1 MLDVFEKPILHLTTH
16 ILSKNKNM
24 RIKTK
29 LNLGVG
35 LLFLMIIILSLVS
48 AYSVFLIKA
57 DTENIL
63 KANYNTLE
71 YSRNMI
77 LSLDKI
83 TTSNKMETFKQYL
96 KKQTLNVTEPGEKQ
110 ATANLEKNFDFLEKN
125 GVNEAIKSKIRQDI
139 FTIMK
144 LNLDAI
150 KQKSDIAKKTAES
163 ANFSIAIVGTL
174 CFLIAFNL
182 LINLPNN
189 IANPIRELTLSIKE
203 IANENYS
210 ERVHFTSHNEYGD
223 LAKSFN
229 TMAEKLQEYN
239 DSNLYKLFF
248 EKKRLETLINN
259 MHDPIIGLDNESI
272 VLFANDE
279 ALKIIGLKLE
289 DVIGKSASALAL
301 SNDLIRS
308 LIVKEGIDST
318 KKQPLKIYAHGK
330 ESYFEKEILNI
341 TIIPTGE
348 EKEINIGDVIILRN
362 ITLFKEL
369 DFAKTNFIATV
380 SHELK
385 TPIASIKLS
394 LQLLENAKTGD
405 MNDDQKQLVE
415 SIKDDSQRLLK
426 ITGEL
431 LNLSQLETGN
441 IQLNIEKSNPK
452 EIVNYAIEAVK
463 VQADQKLI
471 KLVVNADENL
481 EYVKADSEKTGW
493 VLINYL
499 SNAIRYSSEKSTIVI
514 QLKKENNQIVFQV
527 IDTGKGIDARY
538 KDKVFDKYFQV
549 PGSQKSGTGLG
560 LAISKEFIEAQNGSV
575 GVDSNL
581 GLGSTFWFSLK
592 V

>member
-1 MLDVFEKPILHLTTH
+1 
-16 ILSKNKNM
+16 M

-48 AYSVFLIKA
+48 GYSVFLIKA

-77 LSLDKI
+77 LSLDEIKVSSDSKI
-83 TTSNKMETFKQYL
+83 YTFKEYL
-96 KKQTLNVTEPGEKQ
+96 EKQTQNITEPGEKE
-110 ATANLEKNFDFLEKN
+110 ATANLEKSFAVLEKN
-125 GVNEAIKSKIRQDI
+125 GTNEAVKTQIRKDI
-139 FTIMK
+139 FAIMK

-150 KQKSDIAKKTAES
+150 KQKSDIAKLTAEN
-163 ANFSIAIVGTL
+163 ANLWIAIVGSL

-182 LINLPNN
+182 LVNLPNN
-189 IANPIRELTLSIKE
+189 IANPIKELTLSIKE
-203 IANENYS
+203 IANKNYS
-210 ERVHFTSHNEYGD
+210 ERVHFTNHNEYGD

-229 TMAEKLQEYN
+229 TMAQKLEEYH

-259 MHDPIIGLDNESI
+259 MHDPIIGLDNDGI
-272 VLFANDE
+272 ILFVNDE
-279 ALKIIGLKLE
+279 ALKIIGMKSE
-289 DVIGKSASALAL
+289 DVIGKSASTLAL

-308 LIVKEGIDST
+308 LILKESVNDSQ
-318 KKQPLKIYAHGK
+318 KKQPMKIFANGK
-330 ESYFEKEILNI
+330 ESYFDKETINI
-341 TIIPTGE
+341 TITPTGE

-394 LQLLENAKTGD
+394 LQLLQNNKTGD
-405 MNDDQKQLVE
+405 LNDDQKQLIE

-441 IQLNIEKSNPK
+441 IQLNIDKSNPYA
-452 EIVNYAIEAVK
+452 IVNYAVEAVK
-463 VQADQKLI
+463 VQADQKQI
-471 KLVVNADENL
+471 KLVIDADEDL
-481 EYVKADSEKTGW
+481 HDVKADSEKTGW

-499 SNAIRYSSEKSTIVI
+499 SNAITYSSEKSTII
-514 QLKKENNQIVFQV
+514 IKLKEENNQIVFQV

-538 KDKVFDKYFQV
+538 KDKVFDKYFQI

-560 LAISKEFIEAQNGSV
+560 LAISKEFIEAQNGTI
-575 GVDSNL
+575 GVESNL

>member
-1 MLDVFEKPILHLTTH
+1 
-16 ILSKNKNM
+16 M

-48 AYSVFLIKA
+48 AYSVFLIKE

-63 KANYNTLE
+63 KSNYNTLE

-77 LSLDKI
+77 FALDEIK
-83 TTSNKMETFKQYL
+83 SDSKETILNFEENL
-96 KKQTLNVTEPGEKQ
+96 KKQTLNITEPGEKQ
-110 ATANLEKNFDFLEKN
+110 ATEKLKSSFALLEKNSSDEK
-125 GVNEAIKSKIRQDI
+125 IKTQIRQDI
-139 FTIMK
+139 FAIMK

-150 KQKSDIAKKTAES
+150 KQKSDIAKHSAETA
-163 ANFSIAIVGTL
+163 NLSIAIVGSL

-182 LINLPNN
+182 LVNLPNN
-189 IANPIRELTLSIKE
+189 IANPIRELTWSIKE
-203 IANENYS
+203 IANKNYS
-210 ERVHFTSHNEYGD
+210 ERVHFTSHSEFGD

-229 TMAEKLQEYN
+229 TMAQKLEEYH
-239 DSNLYKLFF
+239 DSNVYKLLF

-259 MHDPIIGLDNESI
+259 MNDPIIGLDNDGV

-279 ALKIIGLKLE
+279 ALKIIGLKSE
-289 DVIGKSASALAL
+289 DVTGKNAADLATA
-301 SNDLIRS
+301 NDLIRS
-308 LIVKEGIDST
+308 LILKETDEIS
-318 KKQPLKIYAHGK
+318 KKQPLKIFANAK
-330 ESYFEKEILNI
+330 ESYFEKETVNI
-341 TIIPTGE
+341 TITPTGE

-441 IQLNIEKSNPK
+441 IQLNIEKSNPYA
-452 EIVNYAIEAVK
+452 IVNYAVEAVK
-463 VQADQKLI
+463 VQADQKQIQLI
-471 KLVVNADENL
+471 IDADENL
-481 EYVKADSEKTGW
+481 KDVKADSEKTGW

-499 SNAIRYSSEKSTIVI
+499 SNAIRYSSEKSTILI
-514 QLKKENNQIVFQV
+514 KLKEENNQTVFQV
-527 IDTGKGIDARY
+527 IDTGKGIEPRY
-538 KDKVFDKYFQV
+538 KDKVFDKYFQI
-549 PGSQKSGTGLG
+549 PGSPKSGTGLG

-575 GVDSNL
+575 GVESNL
-581 GLGSTFWFSLK
+581 GLGSTFWFALK

>member
-1 MLDVFEKPILHLTTH
+1 
-16 ILSKNKNM
+16 M

-48 AYSVFLIKA
+48 GYSVFLIKA

-77 LSLDKI
+77 LSLDEIKVSSDSKI
-83 TTSNKMETFKQYL
+83 HTFKEYL
-96 KKQTLNVTEPGEKQ
+96 EKQTQNVTEPGEKE
-110 ATANLEKNFDFLEKN
+110 ATANLEKSFAVLEKN
-125 GVNEAIKSKIRQDI
+125 GTNEAVKTQIRKDI
-139 FTIMK
+139 FPIMK

-150 KQKSDIAKKTAES
+150 KQKSDIAKLTAEN
-163 ANFSIAIVGTL
+163 ANLWIAIVGSL

-182 LINLPNN
+182 LVNLPNN
-189 IANPIRELTLSIKE
+189 IANPIKELTLSIKE
-203 IANENYS
+203 IANKNYS
-210 ERVHFTSHNEYGD
+210 ERVHFTNHNEYGD

-229 TMAEKLQEYN
+229 TMAQKLEEYHN
-239 DSNLYKLFF
+239 SNLYKLFF

-259 MHDPIIGLDNESI
+259 MHDPIIGLDNDGI
-272 VLFANDE
+272 ILFVNDE
-279 ALKIIGLKLE
+279 ALKIIGMKSE
-289 DVIGKSASALAL
+289 DVIGKSASTLAL

-308 LIVKEGIDST
+308 LILKEVANDSQ
-318 KKQPLKIYAHGK
+318 KKLPMKIFANGK
-330 ESYFEKEILNI
+330 ESYFDKETINI
-341 TIIPTGE
+341 TITPTGE

-394 LQLLENAKTGD
+394 LQLLQNNKTGD
-405 MNDDQKQLVE
+405 LNDDQKQLIE

-441 IQLNIEKSNPK
+441 IQLNIDKSNPYN
-452 EIVNYAIEAVK
+452 IVNYAVEAVK
-463 VQADQKLI
+463 VQADQKQI
-471 KLVVNADENL
+471 KLVIDAHENL
-481 EYVKADSEKTGW
+481 HDVKADSEKTGW

-499 SNAIRYSSEKSTIVI
+499 SNAITYSSEKSTITI
-514 QLKKENNQIVFQV
+514 KLREENDQIIFQV

-538 KDKVFDKYFQV
+538 KDKVFDKYFQI
-549 PGSQKSGTGLG
+549 PGSQKTGTGLG
-560 LAISKEFIEAQNGSV
+560 LAISKEFIEAQNGTI
-575 GVDSNL
+575 GVESNL

>member
-1 MLDVFEKPILHLTTH
+1 
-16 ILSKNKNM
+16 M

-48 AYSVFLIKA
+48 AYSVFLIKE

-77 LSLDKI
+77 LSLDEIKI
-83 TTSNKMETFKQYL
+83 STDHKKHIFKENL
-96 KKQTLNVTEPGEKQ
+96 DKQSLNVTEPGEKE
-110 ATANLEKNFDFLEKN
+110 ATANLKRNFALLEKN
-125 GVNEAIKSKIRQDI
+125 NFNEAIKAKIRQDI
-139 FTIMK
+139 FAIMK

-150 KQKSDIAKKTAES
+150 KQKSDIAKKTAET

-189 IANPIRELTLSIKE
+189 IANPIKELTLSIKE
-203 IANENYS
+203 IANKNYS
-210 ERVHFTSHNEYGD
+210 ERVHFTNHNEYGD

-229 TMAEKLQEYN
+229 TMAQKLQEYN
-239 DSNLYKLFF
+239 NSNLYKLFF

-259 MHDPIIGLDNESI
+259 MHDPIIGLDNEGI

-289 DVIGKSASALAL
+289 DVIGKPASELSL

-308 LIVKEGIDST
+308 LTLKESDVQ
-318 KKQPLKIYAHGK
+318 KKQPLKIFANGK
-330 ESYFEKEILNI
+330 ESYFDKETINI
-341 TIIPTGE
+341 TITPTGE
-348 EKEINIGDVIILRN
+348 ETAINIGDVIILRN

-394 LQLLENAKTGD
+394 LQLLQNAKTGD

-441 IQLNIEKSNPK
+441 IQLNIEKSDPHA
-452 EIVNYAIEAVK
+452 IANYATEAVK
-463 VQADQKLI
+463 IQAEQKQI
-471 KLVVNADENL
+471 KLVIDADDNL
-481 EYVKADSEKTGW
+481 QPVKADSEKTGW

-499 SNAIRYSSEKSTIVI
+499 SNAITYSSEKSTII
-514 QLKKENNQIVFQV
+514 IRLKNETNQIVFQV
-527 IDTGKGIDARY
+527 IDTGKGIDTRY
-538 KDKVFDKYFQV
+538 QDKVFDKYFQI

-560 LAISKEFIEAQNGSV
+560 LAISKEFIEAQNGTI
-575 GVDSNL
+575 GVESNL
-581 GLGSTFWFSLK
+581 GLGSTFWFALK

>member
-1 MLDVFEKPILHLTTH
+1 
-16 ILSKNKNM
+16 M

-48 AYSVFLIKA
+48 AYSVFLIKQ

-83 TTSNKMETFKQYL
+83 TADNNKAIGIFKENLQ
-96 KKQTLNVTEPGEKQ
+96 KQMQNITEPGEEK
-110 ATANLEKNFDFLEKN
+110 ATNNLIENFRLLEKNKTT
-125 GVNEAIKSKIRQDI
+125 EAAKAQIRQDI
-139 FTIMK
+139 FAIMK

-150 KQKSDIAKKTAES
+150 KQKSDIAKRTAET

-189 IANPIRELTLSIKE
+189 IANPIKELTLSIKE
-203 IANENYS
+203 IANKNYS
-210 ERVHFTSHNEYGD
+210 ERVHFTNHNEYGD

-229 TMAEKLQEYN
+229 TMAQKLQEYN
-239 DSNLYKLFF
+239 NSNLYKLSF

-259 MHDPIIGLDNESI
+259 MHDPIIGLDNEGI
-272 VLFANDE
+272 ILFMNDE
-279 ALKIIGLKLE
+279 ALTIIGMKLE

-308 LIVKEGIDST
+308 LILKEPSPDLQ
-318 KKQPLKIYAHGK
+318 KKQPLKIFANGK
-330 ESYFEKEILNI
+330 ESYFDKEILNI
-341 TIIPTGE
+341 TITPTGE

-394 LQLLENAKTGD
+394 LQLLQNSKTGVL
-405 MNDDQKQLVE
+405 NEDQNQLVE

-441 IQLNIEKSNPK
+441 IQLNIEKSNPYD
-452 EIVNYAIEAVK
+452 IVNYATEAVK
-463 VQADQKLI
+463 VQADQKQI
-471 KLVVNADENL
+471 KLFIEADKNLPDINADN
-481 EYVKADSEKTGW
+481 EKTCW
-493 VLINYL
+493 VLINFL
-499 SNAIRYSSEKSTIVI
+499 TNAITYSPSQSKITIK
-514 QLKKENNQIVFQV
+514 LKKTEEHIICQV
-527 IDTGKGIDARY
+527 IDNGKGIDSRY
-538 KDKVFDKYFQV
+538 KDKIFDKYFQI
-549 PGSQKSGTGLG
+549 PGSNKSGTGLG
-560 LAISKEFIEAQNGSV
+560 LAICKDFIEAQNGKINL
-575 GVDSNL
+575 DSEL
-581 GLGSTFWFSLK
+581 GSGSTFSIAMNIYNE

>member
-1 MLDVFEKPILHLTTH
+1 
-16 ILSKNKNM
+16 M

-48 AYSVFLIKA
+48 GYSVFLIKA

-77 LSLDKI
+77 LSLDEIKMSTDTKI
-83 TTSNKMETFKQYL
+83 HTFKEYL
-96 KKQTLNVTEPGEKQ
+96 EKQTQNVTEPGEKE
-110 ATANLEKNFDFLEKN
+110 ATANLEKSFAVLEKN
-125 GVNEAIKSKIRQDI
+125 SADEAVKTQIRTDI
-139 FTIMK
+139 FAIMK

-150 KQKSDIAKKTAES
+150 KQKSDIAKHTAET
-163 ANFSIAIVGTL
+163 ANLWIAIVGTL

-182 LINLPNN
+182 LVNLPNN
-189 IANPIRELTLSIKE
+189 IANPIKELTQSIKE
-203 IANENYS
+203 IANKNYS
-210 ERVHFTSHNEYGD
+210 ERVHFTNHNEYGD

-229 TMAEKLQEYN
+229 TMAQKLQEYN
-239 DSNLYKLFF
+239 NSNLYKLFF

-259 MHDPIIGLDNESI
+259 MHDPIIGLDNEGI
-272 VLFANDE
+272 ILFANDE
-279 ALKIIGLKLE
+279 ALKIIGMKSE
-289 DVIGKSASALAL
+289 DVIGKSASTLAL

-308 LIVKEGIDST
+308 LILKESGTDSQ
-318 KKQPLKIYAHGK
+318 KKQPMKIFAHGK
-330 ESYFEKEILNI
+330 ESYFDKETINI
-341 TIIPTGE
+341 TITPTGE

-394 LQLLENAKTGD
+394 LQLLQNAKTGD
-405 MNDDQKQLVE
+405 MNEDQKQLVE

-441 IQLNIEKSNPK
+441 IQLNIEKSNPYA
-452 EIVNYAIEAVK
+452 IVNYATEAVK
-463 VQADQKLI
+463 VQADQKQI
-471 KLVVNADENL
+471 KLVIDADEKL
-481 EYVKADSEKTGW
+481 QDVKADSEKTGW

-499 SNAIRYSSEKSTIVI
+499 SNAITYSSEKSTII
-514 QLKKENNQIVFQV
+514 IKLKEENDQIVFQV

-538 KDKVFDKYFQV
+538 KDKVFDKYFQI

-560 LAISKEFIEAQNGSV
+560 LAISKEFIEAQNGSI
-575 GVDSNL
+575 GVESNL

>member
-1 MLDVFEKPILHLTTH
+1 
-16 ILSKNKNM
+16 M

-77 LSLDKI
+77 LSLDEIKESSNTKI
-83 TTSNKMETFKQYL
+83 HVFKEYL
-96 KKQTLNVTEPGEKQ
+96 EKQTQNVTEPGEKE
-110 ATANLEKNFDFLEKN
+110 ATAKLENNFSLLEKNSANDTLKAE
-125 GVNEAIKSKIRQDI
+125 IRQDI
-139 FTIMK
+139 FAIMK

-150 KQKSDIAKKTAES
+150 KQKSDIAKKTAET

-182 LINLPNN
+182 LVNLPNN
-189 IANPIRELTLSIKE
+189 IANPIKELTQSIQE
-203 IANENYS
+203 IANKNYL
-210 ERVHFTSHNEYGD
+210 ERVHFTNHNEYGD

-229 TMAEKLQEYN
+229 TMAQKLQEYN

-259 MHDPIIGLDNESI
+259 MHDPIIGLDNENI

-289 DVIGKSASALAL
+289 DIIGKSASTLAL

-308 LIVKEGIDST
+308 LIVKEDAEIP

-330 ESYFEKEILNI
+330 ESYFEKEILKI

-362 ITLFKEL
+362 ITIFKEL

-394 LQLLENAKTGD
+394 LQLLENTKTGD

-441 IQLNIEKSNPK
+441 IQLNIEKSNPH
-452 EIVNYAIEAVK
+452 EIVNYAVEAVK
-463 VQADQKLI
+463 VQADQKQI
-471 KLVVNADENL
+471 KLVIHADENL
-481 EYVKADSEKTGW
+481 EDVKADSEKTGW

-499 SNAIRYSSEKSTIVI
+499 SNAIRYSSEKSTIII

-575 GVDSNL
+575 GVESNL
-581 GLGSTFWFSLK
+581 GLGSTFWFALK

>member
-1 MLDVFEKPILHLTTH
+1 
-16 ILSKNKNM
+16 M

-48 AYSVFLIKA
+48 GYSVFLIKA

-77 LSLDKI
+77 LSLDETKMN
-83 TTSNKMETFKQYL
+83 TDNKLQTFKEYL
-96 KKQTLNVTEPGEKQ
+96 QKQTQNVTEPGEKE
-110 ATANLEKNFDFLEKN
+110 ATASLEKSFSLLEKN
-125 GVNEAIKSKIRQDI
+125 GSNETIKTQIRQDI
-139 FTIMK
+139 FAIMK

-150 KQKSDIAKKTAES
+150 KKKSDIAKHTAET
-163 ANFSIAIVGTL
+163 ANLWIAIVGTL

-182 LINLPNN
+182 LVNLPNN
-189 IANPIRELTLSIKE
+189 IANPIKELTQSIKE
-203 IANENYS
+203 IANKNYS
-210 ERVHFTSHNEYGD
+210 ERVHFTNHNEYGD

-229 TMAEKLQEYN
+229 TMAQKLQEYN
-239 DSNLYKLFF
+239 NSNLYKLFF

-259 MHDPIIGLDNESI
+259 MHDPIIGLDNEGI
-272 VLFANDE
+272 ILFVNDE
-279 ALKIIGLKLE
+279 ALNIIGMKSE
-289 DVIGKSASALAL
+289 DVIGKSASTLAL

-308 LIVKEGIDST
+308 LILKELATDSQ
-318 KKQPLKIYAHGK
+318 KRQPMKIFAHGK
-330 ESYFEKEILNI
+330 ESYFDKETINI
-341 TIIPTGE
+341 TITPTGE
-348 EKEINIGDVIILRN
+348 EKEINSGDVIILRN

-394 LQLLENAKTGD
+394 LQLLQNNKTGD

-441 IQLNIEKSNPK
+441 IQLNIEKSNPYA
-452 EIVNYAIEAVK
+452 IVNYAVEAVK
-463 VQADQKLI
+463 VQADQKQI
-471 KLVVNADENL
+471 KLVIDADENL
-481 EYVKADSEKTGW
+481 QNVKADSEKTGW

-499 SNAIRYSSEKSTIVI
+499 SNAITYSSEKSTIVI
-514 QLKKENNQIVFQV
+514 KLKEENDQIVFQV

-538 KDKVFDKYFQV
+538 KDKVFDKYFQI

-560 LAISKEFIEAQNGSV
+560 LAISKEFIEAQNGV
-575 GVDSNL
+575 IGVKSNL

>member
-1 MLDVFEKPILHLTTH
+1 
-16 ILSKNKNM
+16 
-24 RIKTK
+24 
-29 LNLGVG
+29 
-35 LLFLMIIILSLVS
+35 MIIILSLVS
-48 AYSVFLIKA
+48 GYSVFLIKA

-77 LSLDKI
+77 LSLDEIKASPDNKI
-83 TTSNKMETFKQYL
+83 HVFKEYL
-96 KKQTLNVTEPGEKQ
+96 EKQTQNVTEPGEKE
-110 ATANLEKNFDFLEKN
+110 ATANLEKNFALLEKN
-125 GVNEAIKSKIRQDI
+125 GSDEALRTQVRQDI
-139 FTIMK
+139 FAIMK

-150 KQKSDIAKKTAES
+150 KQKSDIAKHTAEN
-163 ANFSIAIVGTL
+163 ANLWIAIVGTL

-182 LINLPNN
+182 LVNLPNN
-189 IANPIRELTLSIKE
+189 IANPIKELTLSIKE
-203 IANENYS
+203 IANKNYS
-210 ERVHFTSHNEYGD
+210 ERVHFTNHNEYGD

-229 TMAEKLQEYN
+229 TMAQKLQEYN

-259 MHDPIIGLDNESI
+259 MHDPIIGLDNKNI

-279 ALKIIGLKLE
+279 ALKIVGMKLE
-289 DVIGKSASALAL
+289 DVIGKSASDLAL

-308 LIVKEGIDST
+308 LILKEDVDAP
-318 KKQPLKIYAHGK
+318 KKQPLKIYANGK

-394 LQLLENAKTGD
+394 LQLLGNSKTGD

-441 IQLNIEKSNPK
+441 IQLNIEKSNPH
-452 EIVNYAIEAVK
+452 EIVNYAVEAVK
-463 VQADQKLI
+463 VQADQKQI
-471 KLVVNADENL
+471 KLVVDADENL
-481 EYVKADSEKTGW
+481 QDVKADSEKTGW

-499 SNAIRYSSEKSTIVI
+499 SNAIRYSSEKSTIII
-514 QLKKENNQIVFQV
+514 QLKKEKNQIVFQV
-527 IDTGKGIDARY
+527 IDTGKGIDTRY

-560 LAISKEFIEAQNGSV
+560 LAISKEFIEAQNGNI
-575 GVDSNL
+575 GVESNL

>member
-1 MLDVFEKPILHLTTH
+1 
-16 ILSKNKNM
+16 M

-48 AYSVFLIKA
+48 GYAVFLIKA

-77 LSLDKI
+77 LSLDEIKVNTDSTI
-83 TTSNKMETFKQYL
+83 HTFKEYL
-96 KKQTLNVTEPGEKQ
+96 EKQTRNVTEPGEKE
-110 ATANLEKNFDFLEKN
+110 ATAKLENDFALLEKN
-125 GVNEAIKSKIRQDI
+125 GSNETVKAQIRQDI
-139 FTIMK
+139 FSIMK

-150 KQKSDIAKKTAES
+150 KQKSDIARHTAEN
-163 ANFSIAIVGTL
+163 ANLWIAIVGTL

-182 LINLPNN
+182 LVNLPNN
-189 IANPIRELTLSIKE
+189 IANPIKELTQSIKE
-203 IANENYS
+203 IANKNYS
-210 ERVHFTSHNEYGD
+210 ERVHFTNHNEYGD

-229 TMAEKLQEYN
+229 TMAQKLQEYN
-239 DSNLYKLFF
+239 NSNLYKLFF

-259 MHDPIIGLDNESI
+259 MHDPIIGLDQEGVI
-272 VLFANDE
+272 LFVNDE
-279 ALKIIGLKLE
+279 ALKIIGMKLE
-289 DVIGKSASALAL
+289 DVIGQSASALAV

-308 LIVKEGIDST
+308 LILKEPAADSQ
-318 KKQPLKIYAHGK
+318 KKHPMKIFAHGK
-330 ESYFEKEILNI
+330 ESYFDKETINI
-341 TIIPTGE
+341 TITPTGE

-394 LQLLENAKTGD
+394 LQLLQNNKTGE

-415 SIKDDSQRLLK
+415 SIKEDSQRLLK

-441 IQLNIEKSNPK
+441 IQLNIEKSNPYS
-452 EIVNYAIEAVK
+452 IVNYATEAVK
-463 VQADQKLI
+463 IQAEQKQIKLI
-471 KLVVNADENL
+471 VEANEHLQD
-481 EYVKADSEKTGW
+481 VKADSEKTGW

-499 SNAIRYSSEKSTIVI
+499 SNAITYSSEKSTITI
-514 QLKKENNQIVFQV
+514 RLKEENDQITFEV

-538 KDKVFDKYFQV
+538 KDKVFDKYFQI

-560 LAISKEFIEAQNGSV
+560 LAISKEFIEAQNGTI
-575 GVDSNL
+575 GVESNL

>member
-1 MLDVFEKPILHLTTH
+1 
-16 ILSKNKNM
+16 M

-48 AYSVFLIKA
+48 GYAVFLIKA

-77 LSLDKI
+77 LSLDEIKVNSDSTI
-83 TTSNKMETFKQYL
+83 HTFKEYL
-96 KKQTLNVTEPGEKQ
+96 EKQTRNVTEPGEKE
-110 ATANLEKNFDFLEKN
+110 ATAKLEHDFALLEKN
-125 GVNEAIKSKIRQDI
+125 GSNETVKAQIRQDI
-139 FTIMK
+139 FSIMK

-150 KQKSDIAKKTAES
+150 KQKSDIAKHTAEN
-163 ANFSIAIVGTL
+163 ANLWIAIVGTL

-182 LINLPNN
+182 LVNLPNN
-189 IANPIRELTLSIKE
+189 IANPIKELTQSIKE
-203 IANENYS
+203 IANKNYS
-210 ERVHFTSHNEYGD
+210 ERVHFTNHNEYGD

-229 TMAEKLQEYN
+229 TMAQKLQEYN
-239 DSNLYKLFF
+239 NSSLYKLFF

-259 MHDPIIGLDNESI
+259 MHDPIIGLDHEGVI
-272 VLFANDE
+272 LFVNDE
-279 ALKIIGLKLE
+279 ALKIIGMKLE
-289 DVIGKSASALAL
+289 DVIGQSASALAV

-308 LIVKEGIDST
+308 LILKETANDSQ
-318 KKQPLKIYAHGK
+318 KKQPMKIFAHGK
-330 ESYFEKEILNI
+330 ESYFDKETINI
-341 TIIPTGE
+341 TITPTGE

-394 LQLLENAKTGD
+394 LQLLQNNKTGE

-415 SIKDDSQRLLK
+415 SIKEDSQRLLK

-441 IQLNIEKSNPK
+441 IQLNIEKSNPYT
-452 EIVNYAIEAVK
+452 IVNYATEAVK
-463 VQADQKLI
+463 IQAEQKQIKLI
-471 KLVVNADENL
+471 VEANEHLQN
-481 EYVKADSEKTGW
+481 VKADSEKTGW

-499 SNAIRYSSEKSTIVI
+499 SNAITYSSEKSTII
-514 QLKKENNQIVFQV
+514 IRLKEENDQITFQV

-538 KDKVFDKYFQV
+538 KDKVFDKYFQI

-560 LAISKEFIEAQNGSV
+560 LAISKEFIEAQNGTI
-575 GVDSNL
+575 GVESNL

>member
-1 MLDVFEKPILHLTTH
+1 MFYK
-16 ILSKNKNM
+16 M

-48 AYSVFLIKA
+48 AYSVFLIKQ

-63 KANYNTLE
+63 KSNYNTLE

-77 LSLDKI
+77 FALDGIK
-83 TTSNKMETFKQYL
+83 SDSKETIQNFEENL
-96 KKQTLNVTEPGEKQ
+96 KKQTQNITEPGEKQ
-110 ATANLEKNFDFLEKN
+110 ATEKLKASFALLDKN
-125 GVNEAIKSKIRQDI
+125 NADEYIKAQIRQDI
-139 FTIMK
+139 FAIMK

-150 KQKSDIAKKTAES
+150 KQKSDIAKHSAETA
-163 ANFSIAIVGTL
+163 NLSIAIVGTL

-182 LINLPNN
+182 LVNLPNN
-189 IANPIRELTLSIKE
+189 IANPIRELTQSIKE
-203 IANENYS
+203 IANKNYS
-210 ERVHFTSHNEYGD
+210 ERVHFTSHSEFGD

-229 TMAEKLQEYN
+229 TMAQKLEEYH
-239 DSNLYKLFF
+239 DSNVYKLLF

-259 MHDPIIGLDNESI
+259 MNDPIIGLDNEGI
-272 VLFANDE
+272 VLFVNDE
-279 ALKIIGLKLE
+279 ALKIIGLKSE
-289 DVIGKSASALAL
+289 DIIGKPASELAI

-308 LIVKEGIDST
+308 LILKESET
-318 KKQPLKIYAHGK
+318 PKKQALKIFAHGK
-330 ESYFEKEILNI
+330 ESYFEKEIHNI
-341 TIIPTGE
+341 TITPTGE

-394 LQLLENAKTGD
+394 LQLLENEKTGD

-441 IQLNIEKSNPK
+441 IQLNIGKSNPH
-452 EIVNYAIEAVK
+452 EIVKYAVEAVK
-463 VQADQKLI
+463 VQADQKQI
-471 KLVVNADENL
+471 QLVIDANENL
-481 EYVKADSEKTGW
+481 KNVKADAEKTGW

-499 SNAIRYSSEKSTIVI
+499 SNAIRYSSEKSTILI
-514 QLKKENNQIVFQV
+514 KLKEENNQMVFQV
-527 IDTGKGIDARY
+527 IDTGKGIDTRY

-575 GVDSNL
+575 GVESNL